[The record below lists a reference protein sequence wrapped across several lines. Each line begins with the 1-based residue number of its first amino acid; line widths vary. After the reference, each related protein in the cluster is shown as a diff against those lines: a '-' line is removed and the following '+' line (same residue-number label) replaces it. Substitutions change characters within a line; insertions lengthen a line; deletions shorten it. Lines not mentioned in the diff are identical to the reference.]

1 MAGKKTNK
9 PASSFNF
16 SAAMSELEDITE
28 YLESS
33 EADLDQAL
41 KKFKRGTELVKELEQ
56 HLAEAQNTI
65 QTIRSDVDK

>member
-1 MAGKKTNK
+1 
-9 PASSFNF
+9 
-16 SAAMSELEDITE
+16 MSELEDITE